1 MSKRF
6 TEKLKTSEAHN
17 VFLSRG
23 THNGRAT
30 WHYIKVEKNKLPLF
44 KKALEKDSIEL
55 ADFGEILFSGWG
67 ESPPDNITKQVK
79 KMFGCD

>member
-1 MSKRF
+1 M
-6 TEKLKTSEAHN
+6 
-17 VFLSRG
+17 FLSCG
-23 THNGRAT
+23 TNKGRPT

-67 ESPPDNITKQVK
+67 ESPPDNITTQVK
-79 KMFGCD
+79 KMFGCA